1 MGIKTLQDKFYKLKN
16 IQFDNPTINLWA
28 VTDRTLRNKKASY
41 KTKSINTRD
50 ELKTKLYNIVLK
62 VIEKSGKVIEY
73 EDLTVDQDDDVLY
86 IESEITD
93 FELILVD
100 INKGSDAEKVKNID
114 ELKNTWAYVIEIQD
128 DKNRVLGVK
137 KLSKEWDMTKNN
149 FINLIFQQQE
159 FVDLN
164 ESSIFKIYNSLDFL
178 WFDGGLYIFDKRN
191 FEKALNFRE
200 RLIKS
205 KNEVLEDIKKE
216 NILDDVDLLK
226 DSVGENMKYLR
237 KLSQIKKNGYYKFPN
252 YIANLKIVNK
262 QEKWGLRI
270 ENDKIIVEEDKID
283 LILTVLNN
291 GRLKSLVTF
300 ETFDVDTKKKVS

>member
-1 MGIKTLQDKFYKLKN
+1 M
-16 IQFDNPTINLWA
+16 
-28 VTDRTLRNKKASY
+28 RNKKASY

-164 ESSIFKIYNSLDFL
+164 ESNIFKIYNSLDFL

-237 KLSQIKKNGYYKFPN
+237 KLGQIKKNGYYKFPN

>member
-1 MGIKTLQDKFYKLKN
+1 MGIKTLQDKFCKLKN

-73 EDLTVDQDDDVLY
+73 EDLTVDQDDDVFY

-114 ELKNTWAYVIEIQD
+114 ELKNTWVYVIEIQD

-283 LILTVLNN
+283 LILTVLDN
-291 GRLKSLVTF
+291 GRLKSLVTL

>member
-1 MGIKTLQDKFYKLKN
+1 
-16 IQFDNPTINLWA
+16 
-28 VTDRTLRNKKASY
+28 LRNKKASY

-164 ESSIFKIYNSLDFL
+164 ESNIFKIYNSLDFL

-237 KLSQIKKNGYYKFPN
+237 KLGQIKKNGYYKFPN

>member
-1 MGIKTLQDKFYKLKN
+1 
-16 IQFDNPTINLWA
+16 
-28 VTDRTLRNKKASY
+28 LRNKKASY

-164 ESSIFKIYNSLDFL
+164 ESNIFKIYNSLDFL

-237 KLSQIKKNGYYKFPN
+237 KLGQIKKNGYYKFPN

-283 LILTVLNN
+283 LILTVLDN
-291 GRLKSLVTF
+291 GRLKSLVTL